1 MTGRAI
7 AGLLTLV
14 FGTGQITLALIAT
27 AHHWSVNA
35 QWCGGRLGRVI
46 VAGFPAG
53 SWGTNCFV
61 IAPAAGEPCLII
73 DPGQDSI
80 SGVME
85 IVRENKLKPAA
96 VLITHG
102 HIDHAWSVAPLTHDF
117 AIPAFIHADDRA
129 RLADLAGSTIAA
141 NREAL
146 LAMTK
151 GELELTEPEDV
162 RLVTDDEVLDM
173 AGLKMR
179 VRHAPGHTEG
189 SVVFECA
196 GDDETPPLMFA
207 GDLLFQGSIGRTDLE
222 GGSMADMQRSLE
234 RIVLTADDQMIVLP
248 GHGPQTTIGQER
260 VSNPFLQKNNPYFPA
275 RTGL

>member
-1 MTGRAI
+1 M
-7 AGLLTLV
+7 
-14 FGTGQITLALIAT
+14 
-27 AHHWSVNA
+27 
-35 QWCGGRLGRVI
+35 I

-61 IAPAAGEPCLII
+61 IAPAAGEACLII

-117 AIPAFIHADDRA
+117 GIPAFIHADDRA

-141 NREAL
+141 NRDAL

-151 GELELTEPEDV
+151 GELELTEPDDV
-162 RLVTDDEVLDM
+162 RLVSDEEVLEM

-189 SVVFECA
+189 SVVFEWA
-196 GDDETPPLMFA
+196 GDNQTPPLMFA

-222 GGSMADMQRSLE
+222 GGSMADMQRSLD

-260 VSNPFLQKNNPYFPA
+260 ISNPFLQKNSPYFPA

>member
-1 MTGRAI
+1 M
-7 AGLLTLV
+7 
-14 FGTGQITLALIAT
+14 
-27 AHHWSVNA
+27 
-35 QWCGGRLGRVI
+35 I

-117 AIPAFIHADDRA
+117 GIPAFIHADDRA

-141 NREAL
+141 NRDAL

-189 SVVFECA
+189 SVVFERA

-260 VSNPFLQKNNPYFPA
+260 VSNPFLQKDSPYFPA

>member
-1 MTGRAI
+1 M
-7 AGLLTLV
+7 
-14 FGTGQITLALIAT
+14 
-27 AHHWSVNA
+27 
-35 QWCGGRLGRVI
+35 I

-117 AIPAFIHADDRA
+117 GIPAFIHADDRA

-141 NREAL
+141 NRDAL

-189 SVVFECA
+189 SVVFERA
-196 GDDETPPLMFA
+196 GDDLTPPIMFA

-260 VSNPFLQKNNPYFPA
+260 VSNPFLQKDSPYFPA

>member
-1 MTGRAI
+1 
-7 AGLLTLV
+7 
-14 FGTGQITLALIAT
+14 
-27 AHHWSVNA
+27 
-35 QWCGGRLGRVI
+35 VI

-61 IAPAAGEPCLII
+61 IAPAIGEPCLII

-85 IVRENKLKPAA
+85 IVRENKLRPAA

-102 HIDHAWSVAPLTHDF
+102 HIDHAWSVAPLTYDF
-117 AIPAFIHADDRA
+117 AIPAFIHAQDRE

-141 NREAL
+141 NRDAL

-151 GELELTEPEDV
+151 GELELTEPDDV
-162 RLVTDDEVLDM
+162 RLITDDEILDM

-189 SVVFECA
+189 SVVFERTA
-196 GDDETPPLMFA
+196 DDEIPPIMFA

-234 RIVLTADDQMIVLP
+234 RIVLTADDAMIVLP

-260 VSNPFLQKNNPYFPA
+260 ISNPFLQPNSPYFPA

>member
-1 MTGRAI
+1 M
-7 AGLLTLV
+7 
-14 FGTGQITLALIAT
+14 
-27 AHHWSVNA
+27 
-35 QWCGGRLGRVI
+35 I

-61 IAPAAGEPCLII
+61 IAPAAGEACLIV

-117 AIPAFIHADDRA
+117 GIPAFIHADDRA

-141 NREAL
+141 NRDAL

-151 GELELTEPEDV
+151 GELELTEPDDV
-162 RLVTDDEVLDM
+162 RLVSDEEVLEM

-189 SVVFECA
+189 SVVFEWA
-196 GDDETPPLMFA
+196 GDNQTPPLMFA

-222 GGSMADMQRSLE
+222 GGSMADMQRSLD

-260 VSNPFLQKNNPYFPA
+260 ISNPFLQKNSPYFPA

>member
-1 MTGRAI
+1 M
-7 AGLLTLV
+7 
-14 FGTGQITLALIAT
+14 
-27 AHHWSVNA
+27 
-35 QWCGGRLGRVI
+35 
-46 VAGFPAG
+46 
-53 SWGTNCFV
+53 
-61 IAPAAGEPCLII
+61 
-73 DPGQDSI
+73 D
-80 SGVME
+80 

-117 AIPAFIHADDRA
+117 GIPAFIHADDRA

-151 GELELTEPEDV
+151 GELELTEPDDV
-162 RLVTDDEVLDM
+162 RLVSDEEVLDI

-189 SVVFECA
+189 SVVFEWA
-196 GDDETPPLMFA
+196 GDDQTSPLMFA

-222 GGSMADMQRSLE
+222 GGSMADMQRSLD
-234 RIVLTADDQMIVLP
+234 RIVLSADDRMIVLP

-260 VSNPFLQKNNPYFPA
+260 ISNPFLQKNSPYFPA

>member
-1 MTGRAI
+1 MGE
-7 AGLLTLV
+7 
-14 FGTGQITLALIAT
+14 FTLALISIR
-27 AHHWSVNA
+27 HPWSVMA
-35 QWCGGRLGRVI
+35 VHKQARLDGVI

-61 IAPAAGEPCLII
+61 IALGAGEPCLII

-80 SGVME
+80 GGVME
-85 IVRENKLKPAA
+85 IVRENKLRPAA

-117 AIPAFIHADDRA
+117 GIPAFIHADDRG

-141 NREAL
+141 NRDAL

-162 RLVTDDEVLDM
+162 RLVTDDEILEM
-173 AGLKMR
+173 AGLKIR
-179 VRHAPGHTEG
+179 VRHAPGHTQG
-189 SVVFECA
+189 SVVFERL
-196 GDDETPPLMFA
+196 GDEEMPPLMFA
-207 GDLLFQGSIGRTDLE
+207 GDLLFAGSIGRTDLD
-222 GGSMADMQRSLE
+222 GGDMAAMQRSLE
-234 RIVLTADDQMIVLP
+234 RIVLSADDTMVVLP
-248 GHGPQTTIGQER
+248 GHGQQTTIGQER
-260 VSNPFLQKNNPYFPA
+260 ATNPFLQPNSPHFPA

>member
-1 MTGRAI
+1 M
-7 AGLLTLV
+7 
-14 FGTGQITLALIAT
+14 
-27 AHHWSVNA
+27 
-35 QWCGGRLGRVI
+35 I

-117 AIPAFIHADDRA
+117 GIPAFIHADDRA

-141 NREAL
+141 NRDAL

-189 SVVFECA
+189 SVVFERA

-260 VSNPFLQKNNPYFPA
+260 VSNPFLQKNSPYFPA

>member
-1 MTGRAI
+1 M
-7 AGLLTLV
+7 
-14 FGTGQITLALIAT
+14 
-27 AHHWSVNA
+27 
-35 QWCGGRLGRVI
+35 I

-61 IAPAAGEPCLII
+61 IAPDAGEACLII

-80 SGVME
+80 SGVMD

-117 AIPAFIHADDRA
+117 GIPAFIHADDRA

-151 GELELTEPEDV
+151 GELELTEPDDV
-162 RLVTDDEVLDM
+162 RLVSDEEVLDI

-189 SVVFECA
+189 SVVFEWA
-196 GDDETPPLMFA
+196 GDDQTSPLMFA

-222 GGSMADMQRSLE
+222 GGSMADMQRSLD
-234 RIVLTADDQMIVLP
+234 RIVLSADDRMIVLP

-260 VSNPFLQKNNPYFPA
+260 ISNPFLQKNSPYFPA

>member
-1 MTGRAI
+1 
-7 AGLLTLV
+7 
-14 FGTGQITLALIAT
+14 
-27 AHHWSVNA
+27 
-35 QWCGGRLGRVI
+35 
-46 VAGFPAG
+46 
-53 SWGTNCFV
+53 
-61 IAPAAGEPCLII
+61 
-73 DPGQDSI
+73 
-80 SGVME
+80 ME

-189 SVVFECA
+189 SVVFERA